1 MVSQAR
7 SPDLTSDAICAG
19 AIVARQPEEVFA
31 WLSDL
36 HNHWRLE
43 DRFIDV
49 AGIEAGGGRVRMRGP
64 LGLSREAR
72 TRVIAAEPHTTLRGT
87 AEVGRTTRGAVR
99 WDIEPH
105 ARGSRVT
112 FSAVVERASLADRVL
127 LALGGRRWLAG
138 LFRNA
143 VLRLGAEMDR
153 DYHLRHE
160 DRDPGSAGELS
171 RARGDVAAAGYRGR
185 RGPEA

>member
-1 MVSQAR
+1 MN
-7 SPDLTSDAICAG
+7 AICAD

-43 DRFIDV
+43 DRFIEV
-49 AGIEAGGGRVRMRGP
+49 AGIEPEGGRVRMRGP

-72 TRVIAAEPHTTLRGT
+72 TRVIEAQPHTTLRGI
-87 AEVGRTTRGAVR
+87 AEVGRRTRGAVR

-105 ARGSRVT
+105 PEGSRVT

-138 LFRNA
+138 LFHNA

-160 DRDPGSAGELS
+160 DRGPRSAGELS
-171 RARGDVAAAGYRGR
+171 RARGHAAEAGRGSA